1 MVHATSIY
9 LKHQTIKIFM
19 LINLVDMEV
28 FHCIN
33 GNFDL
38 LVALDDESEFYQSHK
53 DHPVGTMD
61 IVAVEIFQ
69 SKRVMSSV

>member
-1 MVHATSIY
+1 
-9 LKHQTIKIFM
+9 
-19 LINLVDMEV
+19 MEV